1 MLNHIVLQG
10 RLGADPELRKTQSG
24 KSVVNVN
31 IAVQRD
37 GKDAETD
44 WITIVAWERTAD
56 FFVNYFAKG
65 ETCIVSGRLQMRQY
79 TDRNGNKRTA
89 AEVVADH
96 IYFAGSRSETQPYQS
111 ASYQAPAYQ
120 TQKPVNVYPGY
131 PQQGTDVYSQTDD
144 DEELPF

>member
-1 MLNHIVLQG
+1 MLNHIVLQW
-10 RLGADPELRKTQSG
+10 RLGADPELRKTQTG

-44 WITIVAWERTAD
+44 WITIVAWEKTAE
-56 FFVNYFAKG
+56 FMKNYFHKG
-65 ETCIVSGRLQMRQY
+65 STCLVSGRLQIRQY
-79 TDRNGNKRTA
+79 SDQSGNKRTA

-96 IYFAGSRSETQPYQS
+96 IYFAGSKSETQPYQS
-111 ASYQAPAYQ
+111 ASFQAPKPADAYPNYIQ
-120 TQKPVNVYPGY
+120 V
-131 PQQGTDVYSQTDD
+131 DD